1 MCQLSLLTSTVSF
14 LYPNPKTFS
23 KHRESPNEANQNC
36 TLQHLHSTFC
46 SPFSSIELSTA
57 ISQLST
63 STSSGPDQ
71 ITYPLLSH
79 LPQSALNF
87 LLYIFNLSWSTH
99 TFPYAWKQS
108 TIIPILKPGKP
119 SDSPSSYRPIS
130 LTSCTSKLF
139 ERMVLGRLTYFLEQ
153 QDILSPVQAGFR
165 PGRSTV
171 DQVLLLSQSIADF
184 FHQSKPGA
192 RTVLATV
199 DFAKAFDSVWHSA
212 LLSKLLSLDL
222 PLCFVEWIRSY
233 LSDRRSKVRICNSY
247 SRTFCLR
254 RGVPQGS
261 VLGPVL
267 FSLYI
272 NDLPTFF
279 PASVK
284 TSLYADDLAIWAS
297 SPSVE
302 CETAVVQAALNKLV
316 EWSSKWRLPLN
327 PLKRETSFFSLEPYQ
342 SHTQPSLHI
351 LNTPL
356 KFNPRPTFLGVTFDR
371 TLSFKYH
378 VLSLRKKFHSRF
390 RAFRSI
396 ASASWGPSKE
406 SLCTLY
412 KAFIR
417 PILTYASPG
426 WFPFSSPT
434 HITSVERMH
443 RSSCRVITGCLSSTP
458 IPLLY
463 IEALLPPLRVTL
475 THQSLS
481 FFERALRLPPTFP
494 IASLA
499 NSNPR
504 TRLKKSSWRSFSRS
518 HNLTPN
524 LHLTREPLILCP
536 LKPPGLPHLITQS
549 HSTSHPHALA
559 KIPPPF
565 ATLQLP
571 PIFPLYLTAISLPGL
586 TVRYLA
592 GWDRVVQG
600 YTLNVQSVSLLPRSP
615 SRLVSGLPVIML
627 KPSLSYMLLSG
638 VSLTPRH
645 VISNLS
651 PSFPT
656 LYLSYQLSLPPCH
669 T

>member
-1 MCQLSLLTSTVSF
+1 
-14 LYPNPKTFS
+14 
-23 KHRESPNEANQNC
+23 
-36 TLQHLHSTFC
+36 
-46 SPFSSIELSTA
+46 
-57 ISQLST
+57 
-63 STSSGPDQ
+63 
-71 ITYPLLSH
+71 
-79 LPQSALNF
+79 
-87 LLYIFNLSWSTH
+87 
-99 TFPYAWKQS
+99 
-108 TIIPILKPGKP
+108 
-119 SDSPSSYRPIS
+119 
-130 LTSCTSKLF
+130 
-139 ERMVLGRLTYFLEQ
+139 MVLGRLTYFLEL

-171 DQVLLLSQSIADF
+171 DQVFLLSQSIADS

-233 LSDRRSKVRICNSY
+233 LSDRRSKVRIYNSY
-247 SRTFCLR
+247 SRPFRLR

-272 NDLPTFF
+272 NDLPTFL

-302 CETAVVQAALNKLV
+302 CATAVVQASLNRLV
-316 EWSSKWRLPLN
+316 EWSSKWRLSLN
-327 PLKRETSFFSLEPYQ
+327 PLKCETSFFSLDPYQ
-342 SHTQPSLHI
+342 SCIQPSLHI

-371 TLSFKYH
+371 TLSFKYY

-443 RSSCRVITGCLSSTP
+443 RSSCRVVTGCLSSTP
-458 IPLLY
+458 IPLLH
-463 IEALLPPLRVTL
+463 IEAL
-475 THQSLS
+475 
-481 FFERALRLPPTFP
+481 
-494 IASLA
+494 
-499 NSNPR
+499 
-504 TRLKKSSWRSFSRS
+504 
-518 HNLTPN
+518 
-524 LHLTREPLILCP
+524 
-536 LKPPGLPHLITQS
+536 
-549 HSTSHPHALA
+549 HPH
-559 KIPPPF
+559 
-565 ATLQLP
+565 P
-571 PIFPLYLTAISLPGL
+571 PIPL
-586 TVRYLA
+586 
-592 GWDRVVQG
+592 
-600 YTLNVQSVSLLPRSP
+600 LL
-615 SRLVSGLPVIML
+615 
-627 KPSLSYMLLSG
+627 
-638 VSLTPRH
+638 
-645 VISNLS
+645 
-651 PSFPT
+651 
-656 LYLSYQLSLPPCH
+656 
-669 T
+669 